1 MAQHDYIIANGTGAS
16 VRSDING
23 ALAAIASNN
32 SSASEP
38 GTTYAYQWWADTTAN
53 ILKLRNGS
61 NTGWISIAAIAGA
74 NPGVA
79 GVIPIGGIIMWSGT
93 IATIP
98 VGWGLCNGN
107 TYGAITTPDLR
118 NKFIIGAVVDAVAPG
133 DLTATPH
140 ATIEG
145 SNKRSGGVKDA
156 AVISHTHT
164 TDAQGSHSHGG
175 GTTGGGAHGH
185 NILKGDIG
193 GNKNAIVLDDR
204 TNRVYATNNGA
215 GEDFIQAVG
224 DHAHSITAD
233 GSHGHNI
240 YAPAGSV
247 VGDNQ
252 NLPPYYSLAYIMRV
266 A

>member
-61 NTGWISIAAIAGA
+61 NTGWISIATIAGA

-98 VGWGLCNGN
+98 VGWGLCNGD

-133 DLTATPH
+133 ELTATPH

-145 SNKRSGGVKDA
+145 SNKRSGGA
-156 AVISHTHT
+156 ATVTLNISQIPIHDHANGGPYSGTAASQSIT
-164 TDAQGSHSHGG
+164 GSFNAYSYSNGSPSGVFSSTITNSNELNVGSGG
-175 GTTGGGAHGH
+175 GNNKNYNQFDISAGHGH
-185 NILKGDIG
+185 NVNINAEG
-193 GNKNAIVLDDR
+193 G
-204 TNRVYATNNGA
+204 G
-215 GEDFIQAVG
+215 QA
-224 DHAHSITAD
+224 HE
-233 GSHGHNI
+233 
-240 YAPAGSV
+240 
-247 VGDNQ
+247 